1 MRDSLFGEPLE
12 HQILT
17 NNFASGEVPVE
28 SSQTG
33 CAEGAPHGTADLAA
47 EAARDTSF
55 VRKQDAFVNLV
66 IPIVNKELVN
76 AISRSFMSCNF
87 ERLNSKVLIEVGS
100 QVCREVKHSVE
111 GIDGSLVKMSTD
123 LLATEF
129 GIGSIAEQSLNLCA
143 RIAH

>member
-1 MRDSLFGEPLE
+1 
-12 HQILT
+12 LT

-47 EAARDTSF
+47 EATRDTSF
-55 VRKQDAFVNLV
+55 VWKQDALVNLV
-66 IPIVNKELVN
+66 IPVVNKELIN
-76 AISRSFMSCNF
+76 TISRGFMGCNI
-87 ERLNSKVLIEVGS
+87 ERLNSKVLTEVGS
-100 QVCREVKHSVE
+100 QVCREVKHRVE
-111 GIDGSLVKMSTD
+111 GIDGSLVKVSTD
-123 LLATEF
+123 LLPTEL